1 VQRSGTRTNRKESS
15 RAHAEWVLKLIVCF
29 ISLKPH
35 HCPTVTW
42 FSDEEFE
49 TEVKEVK

>member
-1 VQRSGTRTNRKESS
+1 VQRSGTRTNRKELS
-15 RAHAEWVLKLIVCF
+15 RARAEWLLKFTVCF
-29 ISLKPH
+29 ISFKPH

-42 FSDEEFE
+42 FSGEESE